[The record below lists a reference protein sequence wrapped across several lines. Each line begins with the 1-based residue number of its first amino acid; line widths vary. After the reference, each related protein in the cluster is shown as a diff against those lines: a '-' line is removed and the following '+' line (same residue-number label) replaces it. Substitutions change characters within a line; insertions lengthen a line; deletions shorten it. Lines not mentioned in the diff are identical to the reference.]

1 MSKVTKENDDL
12 GLSLKEAIGLMPIL
26 EQIDL
31 TKILNDQVSGTL
43 RTARQMGLKNFKPT
57 KALIFVIPLDAYMA
71 FPETY
76 HSVIVNSDDE
86 GTSCNSFDA
95 VSIVS
100 FTINVHSGD
109 VDIPIKLS
117 AAISAVASE
126 SIEGD
131 KLQDIEKLHLYY
143 EAASNN
149 TNAVI
154 DAYKLVP
161 GKHNHTLQGVT
172 LLSSPGHINSVLYD
186 IESKNII
193 DKQLIMFHEHPIVDA
208 WNAKPMDEKQMKN
221 FANIHTTLRTSHSM
235 PVWLASKVNDAVD
248 ARCLGK
254 DEEGV
259 VLADSYTERTMRFLL
274 FQLLVSN
281 GTKKPDARTR
291 VQNHKKVDDL
301 VDDLG
306 SALGMASGEFKNKV
320 KYSAWKTSCRNR
332 RNNLNHELMPTSIS
346 PTQSFHALDKS
357 LQMIKKMCEEI
368 NRKYPNAVRD
378 TQWLIYV
385 CDFTDSVKKGEK
397 LRKKQKGPIN
407 KSDSPFNPQID
418 YEELSNS
425 TGG

>member
-1 MSKVTKENDDL
+1 MSKVTKENGDL
-12 GLSLKEAIGLMPIL
+12 GLSLKEAIGLMPLL

-31 TKILNDQVSGTL
+31 TKVLNDQISGTL
-43 RTARQMGLKNFKPT
+43 RTVRQMGLKEFKPK
-57 KALIFVIPLDAYMA
+57 KALTFVIPLDAYMA
-71 FPETY
+71 FPDTY
-76 HSVIVNSDDE
+76 HSVIVNSDDT
-86 GTSCNSFDA
+86 GTSCNGFDA

-100 FTINVHSGD
+100 FTLNMRSGTVD
-109 VDIPIKLS
+109 VPIKLS
-117 AAISAVASE
+117 AAISTIAD
-126 SIEGD
+126 EGIQGD
-131 KLQDIEKLHLYY
+131 ALQDIEKLHLYY

-161 GKHNHTLQGVT
+161 GRHNHNLQGVT
-172 LLSSPGHINSVLYD
+172 LLSNPGHINSILYD
-186 IESKNII
+186 IESKNIL

-208 WNAKPMDEKQMKN
+208 WNAQPMDEKQMKN
-221 FANIHTTLRTSHSM
+221 FANIHTTLRAGNSM

-254 DEEGV
+254 NDEGV

-281 GTKKPDARTR
+281 GTKISDARKR
-291 VQNHKKVDDL
+291 VQNHTKIDDL
-301 VDDLG
+301 VNDLA
-306 SALGMASGEFKNKV
+306 SALGMASNELRNRV

-332 RNNLNHELMPTSIS
+332 RNNLNHELMPTTIS

-357 LQMIKKMCEEI
+357 LQMIKKICEEI

-385 CDFTDSVKKGEK
+385 CDFTDSIKEGEK
-397 LRKKQKGPIN
+397 LRKKQEGPIN
-407 KSDSPFNPQID
+407 KGDSPFNPQID

-425 TGG
+425 TGE